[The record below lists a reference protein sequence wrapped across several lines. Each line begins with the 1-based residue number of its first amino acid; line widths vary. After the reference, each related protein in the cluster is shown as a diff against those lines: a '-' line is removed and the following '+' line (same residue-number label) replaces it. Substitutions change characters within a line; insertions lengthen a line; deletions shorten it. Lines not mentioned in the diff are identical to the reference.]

1 MSKPPSNSKGEDA
14 GVNAY
19 HEPALDDNSIVKGL
33 RTKKLG
39 RSLVVLQ
46 GCTSTNDAA
55 AQSAL
60 EGAPHGFTVIAEEQ
74 SAGRGRQ
81 GRVWISP
88 KGGMWLT
95 VLFRAPFSVGSVNAL
110 PLIGALAIA
119 KAMNSNLGVRS
130 RVRWPNDVVVDHRK
144 LSGVLVEA
152 KSKGNE
158 LEYALLG
165 MGINANFH
173 TTAMKEIG
181 QTSAS
186 LLEILG
192 SPIDREPLFC
202 SILQET
208 ERLYELLESGD
219 FGGVMKQLLSL
230 ECSRGKR
237 VNLRLQDRGVEGV
250 FDSYDGLT
258 KVSIVTSAGLSE
270 TIETSSVA
278 SVVYL

>member
-1 MSKPPSNSKGEDA
+1 MKAYPEPPLDSN
-14 GVNAY
+14 
-19 HEPALDDNSIVKGL
+19 LIVKGL
-33 RTKKLG
+33 RTKRLG
-39 RSLVVLQ
+39 RSLVVLEE
-46 GCTSTNDAA
+46 CTSTNDAA

-110 PLIGALAIA
+110 PLIGAVAIA
-119 KAMNSNLGVRS
+119 RVINSNLGVRS

-165 MGINANFH
+165 MGINANFC
-173 TTAMKEIG
+173 TGAVKEIG

-208 ERLYELLESGD
+208 ERLYELLASGD
-219 FGGVMKQLLSL
+219 LGGIMKPLLSL

-237 VNLRLQDRGVEGV
+237 VSLRLQDRRIEGV
-250 FDSYDGLT
+250 FDNYDGLT
-258 KVSIVTSAGLSE
+258 KVCIVTPAGLPE
-270 TIETSSVA
+270 TIDTSSVV